1 MSQRYS
7 LLTQITP
14 ANARGPGTEVGVPG
28 ADGSTTTRPRRSWW
42 TESCTRRRATT
53 CVALD
58 ASTGKIFWI
67 FPYAPASDA
76 KFCCG
81 RITRG
86 LAIHR
91 DTLFLATV
99 DANLIAIDAK
109 SGRPL
114 WRKVVAPATA
124 GYSMTLAPLVIKDK
138 VIVGTAGGEFGIRG
152 FIAAYEVATGEQAWT
167 LQHRAATRGIR
178 ARHVG
183 RGMEVRRCIDL
194 GDRVLRS

>member
-1 MSQRYS
+1 MTLAVVAALAEAALAQVTLERLSNAQKEPHNWLTYSGTYMSQRYS

-14 ANARGPGTEVGVPG
+14 ANARDLELKWVFQARWLDYYQATPLVV
-28 ADGSTTTRPRRSWW
+28 DGIMYTTQGNDV
-42 TESCTRRRATT
+42 
-53 CVALD
+53 VALD
-58 ASTGKIFWI
+58 AVTGKMFWI

-124 GYSMTLAPLVIKDK
+124 GYSMTLAPLVSK
-138 VIVGTAGGEFGIRG
+138 
-152 FIAAYEVATGEQAWT
+152 
-167 LQHRAATRGIR
+167 TR
-178 ARHVG
+178 
-183 RGMEVRRCIDL
+183 
-194 GDRVLRS
+194 